1 MAMAPAKDPDTLD
14 QGKGRVNRGADAP
27 DQTNSSSDAELGLG
41 SVTNVPSLSVPVRLA
56 HIEDGCEDS
65 LEEKRDGLYSTE
77 TWLCACIIENERLRR
92 CRLLHHKRGA

>member
-1 MAMAPAKDPDTLD
+1 M
-14 QGKGRVNRGADAP
+14 
-27 DQTNSSSDAELGLG
+27 
-41 SVTNVPSLSVPVRLA
+41 PVRLA

-92 CRLLHHKRGA
+92 AAVCCTTKEGPKSTCSLC